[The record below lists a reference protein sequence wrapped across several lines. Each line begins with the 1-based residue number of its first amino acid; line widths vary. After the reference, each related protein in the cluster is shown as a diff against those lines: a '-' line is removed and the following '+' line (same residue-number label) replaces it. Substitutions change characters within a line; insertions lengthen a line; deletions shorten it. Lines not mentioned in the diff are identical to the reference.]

1 MQNNRKAY
9 CEEAQ
14 TVIRRQRAAIEK
26 VKEDNLALKRELET
40 TASKACA
47 LLQPRLASR
56 AWLTCQCATGGLGAA
71 KPSHAAG
78 NRAAS

>member
-1 MQNNRKAY
+1 VQNNRKAY

-40 TASKACA
+40 TASKVCA
-47 LLQPRLASR
+47 RRYSTASVER
-56 AWLTCQCATGGLGAA
+56 PG
-71 KPSHAAG
+71 
-78 NRAAS
+78 

>member
-47 LLQPRLASR
+47 WRYSTASVEHPGLTLASLAHR
-56 AWLTCQCATGGLGAA
+56 RILGRLTF
-71 KPSHAAG
+71 
-78 NRAAS
+78 